1 MFRTRLARPAIL
13 LAVLSAIVLSGL
25 LQAPPATAATAADYY
40 KGKVVKLVVGYGPGG
55 GYDLYARMLAP
66 HLEQRLGATV
76 VVENRPGGGGMVAIS
91 QLAAAE
97 PDGLTL
103 VLANL
108 EAAALGQILDSPGIR
123 FDIREMPVVARVGS
137 EPKVVL
143 LGTGSPFRTVADL
156 QAADRPVKW
165 SAGGKTDGIGDSI
178 AVFSQ
183 ALRLRSEIIIGYK
196 GTKEAAL
203 AAGRGETDGMVASAG
218 SARPLAAGTDL
229 RAVAVLARQRSALL
243 PEVPTIFEVAALDAA
258 QAWWIDYRA
267 GLTDLGRTFIV
278 SPGTPAD
285 RLAFLREAAAAV
297 LRDPAVLAEAEAT
310 QRPIEYGA
318 PEAVEALIA
327 QSVNALG
334 AAEVER
340 VREVI
345 LNRYY

>member
-1 MFRTRLARPAIL
+1 MMRFSFSRTAAV
-13 LAVLSAIVLSGL
+13 LAVLVLGL
-25 LQAPPATAATAADYY
+25 FAAAPVAAETAADFY
-40 KGKVVKLVVGYGPGG
+40 KGKVVKLVVGYGAGG

-91 QLAAAE
+91 QLAGAE

-123 FDIREMPVVARVGS
+123 FDVRELPVVARVGS

-143 LGTGSPFRTVADL
+143 LGAGAPFRTIADL
-156 QAADRPVKW
+156 QAAERPVKW
-165 SAGGKTDGIGDSI
+165 AAGGKTDGIGDSI
-178 AVFSQ
+178 AIFSQ
-183 ALRLRSEIIIGYK
+183 ALELRSEIIIGYK

-203 AAGRGETDGMVASAG
+203 AAGRGETDGLVASAG

-229 RAVAVLARQRSALL
+229 RAVAVLARQRSALV
-243 PEVPTIFEVAALDAA
+243 PEVPTIFEIVEFDSA

-278 SPGTPAD
+278 SPGTPAE
-285 RLAFLREAAAAV
+285 RLAVLREAAAAV
-297 LRDPAVLAEAEAT
+297 LNDPAVLAEAEAT
-310 QRPIEYGA
+310 QRPIEHGA

-327 QSVNALG
+327 QSINALG

-340 VREVI
+340 VRDVI
-345 LNRYY
+345 LNKYY

>member
-1 MFRTRLARPAIL
+1 MMRFSFSRTAAV
-13 LAVLSAIVLSGL
+13 LAVLVLGL
-25 LQAPPATAATAADYY
+25 FAAAPVAAETAADFY
-40 KGKVVKLVVGYGPGG
+40 KGKVVKLVVGYGAGG

-91 QLAAAE
+91 QLAGAE

-123 FDIREMPVVARVGS
+123 FDVRELPVVARVGS

-143 LGTGSPFRTVADL
+143 LGAGAPFRTIADL
-156 QAADRPVKW
+156 QAAERPVKW
-165 SAGGKTDGIGDSI
+165 AAGGKTDGIGDSI
-178 AVFSQ
+178 AIFSQ
-183 ALRLRSEIIIGYK
+183 ALELRSEIIIGYK

-203 AAGRGETDGMVASAG
+203 AAGRGETDGLVASAG

-229 RAVAVLARQRSALL
+229 RAVAVLARQRSALV
-243 PEVPTIFEVAALDAA
+243 PEVPTIFEIVELDSA

-278 SPGTPAD
+278 SPGTPAE
-285 RLAFLREAAAAV
+285 RLAVLREAAAAV
-297 LRDPAVLAEAEAT
+297 LNDPAVLAEAEAT
-310 QRPIEYGA
+310 QRPIEHGA

-327 QSVNALG
+327 QSINALG

-340 VREVI
+340 VRDVI
-345 LNRYY
+345 LNKYY